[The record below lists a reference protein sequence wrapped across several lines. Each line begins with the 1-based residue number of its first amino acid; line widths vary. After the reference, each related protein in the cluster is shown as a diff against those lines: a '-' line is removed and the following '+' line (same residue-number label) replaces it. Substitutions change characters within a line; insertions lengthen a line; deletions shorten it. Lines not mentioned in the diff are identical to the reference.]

1 MAHRISRTDPSPSE
15 GRILSRAALNARCA
29 LYLSTCCRSDLCSA
43 YSARIQGWTYPGA
56 RYRHR
61 SLCWTDAVLASRTG
75 RSESHFDLVISNPPF
90 GSRSVYDP
98 NHRDLSKFSIHNYF
112 IAKSLNTVREGGI
125 V

>member
-61 SLCWTDAVLASRTG
+61 SLCWTDAVLASRQVDVTG
-75 RSESHFDLVISNPPF
+75 IEL
-90 GSRSVYDP
+90 DP
-98 NHRDLSKFSIHNYF
+98 ITAQ
-112 IAKSLNTVREGGI
+112 IAKHLYPSATIIHKGF
-125 V
+125 